1 MRTAYKY
8 QVNFDKVFIDGML
21 KGKRYHD
28 HLRFTCHKD
37 AKHFAMR
44 DGLIISPC
52 CGTGDY
58 RQEEST
64 IIRLE

>member
-1 MRTAYKY
+1 MKTAYTY
-8 QVNFDKVFIDGML
+8 QVNFSKVFIDGVL

-28 HLRFTCHKD
+28 YLRFTCHAD

-64 IIRLE
+64 ITALE

>member
-1 MRTAYKY
+1 MKSPYAY
-8 QVNFDKVFIDGML
+8 QVNFEKVFINGTL
-21 KGKRYHD
+21 KGKRYHAY
-28 HLRFTCHKD
+28 LRFTCHND

-58 RQEEST
+58 RQEFS
-64 IIRLE
+64 IISKLD